1 MPEKMEGRRLGK
13 FISEVGKLEG
23 NEGQRWKFQSKEV
36 MTWLRAS
43 KGFYWCRDWEDKS
56 LHLGEELAGFAR
68 TFRGVWFC
76 IISGI

>member
-36 MTWLRAS
+36 MT
-43 KGFYWCRDWEDKS
+43 
-56 LHLGEELAGFAR
+56 
-68 TFRGVWFC
+68 
-76 IISGI
+76 